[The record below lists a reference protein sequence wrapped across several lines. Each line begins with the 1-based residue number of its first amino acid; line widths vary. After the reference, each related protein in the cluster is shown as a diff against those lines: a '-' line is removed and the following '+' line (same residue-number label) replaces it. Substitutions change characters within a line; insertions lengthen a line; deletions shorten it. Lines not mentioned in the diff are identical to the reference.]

1 MSDLPIVDMT
11 WLAAVRSCHIAGL
24 GVGLGSA
31 LLAHWRHA
39 AGAPAWRR
47 DLERLTHAGL
57 FISLLSLLLWWPLLT
72 RSMTGADSLAGALP
86 DLSVVLLHT
95 HVGATL
101 SWRFA
106 LLALAWFLWWLVTRR
121 WRRSALGMI
130 AVGLMALVASMTP
143 LLGHGA
149 ALAWPTRAAMMLHV
163 LAGLLWLGCLPGLLA
178 ACRRYPGDL
187 RPLLLRFSTFATICV
202 VLLATAGLLQSL
214 VLIGDWSALFGSP
227 YGQLVMLKAG
237 AFIALLGIGA
247 LNRWLWAP
255 RSGAG
260 APLGLGISLAIEIGV
275 GMSVLVV
282 AALVVGQPPPGHW
295 E

>member
-1 MSDLPIVDMT
+1 MPIVDMT
-11 WLAAVRSCHIAGL
+11 WLAAVRSCHVAGL

-31 LLAHWRHA
+31 LLTHWRYA
-39 AGAPAWRR
+39 ADAPAWRR

-57 FISLLSLLLWWPLLT
+57 CISLLSLLLWWPLLT
-72 RSMTGADSLAGALP
+72 RSMTGADSLADALP
-86 DLSVVLLHT
+86 DLSVVLLQT

-106 LLALAWFLWWLVTRR
+106 LLVLAWLLWWLMTCR
-121 WRRSALGMI
+121 WQRSALGLI

-149 ALAWPTRAAMMLHV
+149 AVPWPTRTAMMLHV

-178 ACRRYPGDL
+178 AYRRCRGDL
-187 RPLLLRFSTFATICV
+187 RPLLLRFSTFATACV
-202 VLLATAGLLQSL
+202 VLLAAAGLLQSL
-214 VLIGDWSALFGSP
+214 VLIGDWSALFGST
-227 YGQLVMLKAG
+227 YGHLVILKAG
-237 AFIALLGIGA
+237 AFVALLGIGA
-247 LNRWLWAP
+247 LNRWLWTP
-255 RSGAG
+255 RSDAG
-260 APLGLGISLAIEIGV
+260 APQSLGISLAIEIAV

-295 E
+295 EY